1 MKKPNLPAMPSV
13 DFKAL
18 AEDFRSLDPKDV
30 GNWPLV
36 PRAVVLVGLLAA
48 LLVAGWW
55 LDWRNQLE
63 GLESKA
69 QQETKLKEEYL
80 SKKKQAVNLDE
91 HRKQLAEIDKSF
103 GALLKQLPNKS
114 EMEALLIDINQSGL
128 GRGLQFELFKP
139 GVETMK
145 DFYAE
150 LPIQVRIIGSY
161 HDLGAFAADIAK
173 LPRIVSLTDVF
184 IEVQKDQQTKLDGTA
199 LTYRYLDEDEVA
211 KQKKVQAA
219 AKAKAA
225 PQPAK
230 GAKK

>member
-1 MKKPNLPAMPSV
+1 MKTPDLPKMPAMPKISLGEV
-13 DFKAL
+13 IEDFKL
-18 AEDFRSLDPKDV
+18 LDPRDV
-30 GNWPLV
+30 GNWPLI
-36 PRAVVLVGLLAA
+36 PRIVILLGLFIA

-55 LDWRNQLE
+55 LDWRTQFEELSAQE
-63 GLESKA
+63 
-69 QQETKLKEEYL
+69 QQEVKLKDEYIA
-80 SKKKQAVNLDE
+80 KKKQAVNLDE
-91 HRKQLAEIDKSF
+91 YRKQLAEIDKSF

-139 GVETMK
+139 GAETMR

-150 LPIQVRIIGSY
+150 LPIAIKITGSY

-184 IEVQKDQQTKLDGTA
+184 IEVQPKDQQTKLECIA
-199 LTYRYLDEDEVA
+199 MTYRYLDEEEMA
-211 KQKKVQAA
+211 KQKKAQAD
-219 AKAKAA
+219 AK
-225 PQPAK
+225 AK